1 MIKGLVESNKD
12 QQEVLNRTEYME
24 MNMVTKEMNLRK

>member
-12 QQEVLNRTEYME
+12 QQKVLNRTKYME

>member
-12 QQEVLNRTEYME
+12 QQKVLNRTEYME